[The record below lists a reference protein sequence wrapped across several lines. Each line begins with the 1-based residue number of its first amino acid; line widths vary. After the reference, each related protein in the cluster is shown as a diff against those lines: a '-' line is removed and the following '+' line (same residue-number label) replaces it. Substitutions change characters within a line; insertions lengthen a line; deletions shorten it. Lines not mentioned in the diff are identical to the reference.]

1 VWPRSWRSPTGR
13 TSRQQLRN
21 VTAYAYGVLVSE
33 LAPTAQCPL
42 PLRTFQVTV
51 TLPRPDGDHELFPP
65 GGQAAVE
72 LAAAAIGAG
81 GLLTAWTGTQSTI
94 SMTVELRSV
103 ARCPGSRSLGG
114 TGA

>member
-1 VWPRSWRSPTGR
+1 
-13 TSRQQLRN
+13 
-21 VTAYAYGVLVSE
+21 VSE
-33 LAPTAQCPL
+33 HAATAQCPL

-51 TLPRPDGDHELFPP
+51 TLPRPDGDHELLPP

-81 GLLTAWTGTQSTI
+81 GLLTAWTCTQSTV

-103 ARCPGSRSLGG
+103 ADALAAGVSVARVLDGG
-114 TGA
+114 DGMSSVTAEPVPVPYQFATF